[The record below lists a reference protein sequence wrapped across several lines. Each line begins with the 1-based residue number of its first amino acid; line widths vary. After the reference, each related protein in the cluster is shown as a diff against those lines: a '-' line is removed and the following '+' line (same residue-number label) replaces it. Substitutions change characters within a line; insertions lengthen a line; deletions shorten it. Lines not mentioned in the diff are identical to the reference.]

1 MNCLKMLEDKMQK
14 IENLQEQ
21 INNLHNKSYIIFL
34 LGSDDF
40 KISKAIRDYAK
51 QNCDMNATYTLAEQI
66 ANKFLE
72 YDKIYYNNL
81 SMYDSLEN
89 FLQEYEKQILD
100 FIENGTDIIF

>member
-51 QNCDMNATYTLAEQI
+51 QNCDMHSTYTLAEQI
-66 ANKFLE
+66 ASKFLE

>member
-1 MNCLKMLEDKMQK
+1 MNCLKMLEDKTQK

-34 LGSDDF
+34 LGTDDF

-51 QNCDMNATYTLAEQI
+51 QNCDMNSTYTLAEQI
-66 ANKFLE
+66 ASKFLE
-72 YDKIYYNNL
+72 YDKLYYNNL
-81 SMYDSLEN
+81 SMYESLEN

>member
-1 MNCLKMLEDKMQK
+1 MNCLKMLEDKTQK

-34 LGSDDF
+34 LGTDDF

-51 QNCDMNATYTLAEQI
+51 QNCDMYATYTLAEQI
-66 ANKFLE
+66 ASKFLE
-72 YDKIYYNNL
+72 YDKICYNNL